1 MRGNFNLPYDSFAD
15 VGGKEPEQQ
24 AQDDSQKNDFKRIH
38 ADRIIF
44 ILIILGIISLFGSII
59 LGIVLVQG
67 LGWLVDLIL
76 EKINADT
83 PDTLGMDNYV
93 TDFLGGAVGLTVGF
107 ILDKI
112 CIEKINNIFHYK
124 ALMRVLLNELE
135 HINIVAA
142 MNIIV
147 LLGYVEIVL
156 KNETSTSDKFKQAIN
171 KLQEYL
177 VSQQEVEILQK
188 NTKLKQEHTEI
199 KEYIIDDVAMTAE
212 TVSVIANIPFAK
224 QRTLSLIN
232 NISIIHKEIESHND
246 LSRECKQKEEQ
257 TSLLLEHL
265 KKIKESISNI
275 KKLISRDSQNA
286 KKQ

>member
-1 MRGNFNLPYDSFAD
+1 MRGNFNLPYVSFAD
-15 VGGKEPEQQ
+15 VAGKEPEQQ

-44 ILIILGIISLFGSII
+44 ILIILRIISLFGSII

-83 PDTLGMDNYV
+83 PNYV
-93 TDFLGGAVGLTVGF
+93 SDFLGGAVGLTVGF

-112 CIEKINNIFHYK
+112 CIEKINNVFHYK

-147 LLGYVEIVL
+147 LLECAEIVF
-156 KNETSTSDKFKQAIN
+156 KNETQKEFEQAII
-171 KLQEYL
+171 KLQGYL
-177 VSQQEVEILQK
+177 VSKQEVKILQQ
-188 NTKLKQEHTEI
+188 NTKLRQEHTEI

-275 KKLISRDSQNA
+275 KKLISRDS
-286 KKQ
+286 

>member
-1 MRGNFNLPYDSFAD
+1 MPYISTAD
-15 VGGKEPEQQ
+15 VDGKKPKQQ

-38 ADRIIF
+38 TDRIIF

-76 EKINADT
+76 KKINADA
-83 PDTLGMDNYV
+83 LGMANYV
-93 TDFLGGAVGLTVGF
+93 YDFLGGAVGLTVGF

-171 KLQEYL
+171 ELQEYL

-275 KKLISRDSQNA
+275 KKLISRDS
-286 KKQ
+286 